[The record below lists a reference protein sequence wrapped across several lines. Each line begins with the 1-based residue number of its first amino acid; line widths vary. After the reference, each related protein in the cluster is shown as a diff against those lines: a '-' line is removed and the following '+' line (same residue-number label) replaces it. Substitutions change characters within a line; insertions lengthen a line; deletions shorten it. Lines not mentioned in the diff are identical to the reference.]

1 MAHVN
6 LIGWVIGG
14 GLSSLTGSLERAY
27 KAKLDAKNDAD
38 RLEAEK
44 QIAFFK
50 GQIELA
56 QAAAEH
62 DKWWSP
68 RTLMGYAAAAYV
80 VKIVFYDTVLGL
92 GVTPNPGEQ
101 VTAIVLTIIGFYFG
115 SKALG
120 DVAGRIA
127 SAIRGRK

>member
-1 MAHVN
+1 MIAALLGGPIAK
-6 LIGWVIGG
+6 LIA
-14 GLSSLTGSLERAY
+14 SLAEAY
-27 KAKLDAKNDAD
+27 KAKQNAKTDQERID
-38 RLEAEK
+38 AEK
-44 QIAFFK
+44 QIAFFQ
-50 GQIELA
+50 GQIDLA
-56 QAAAEH
+56 QSAAEH

-68 RTLMGYAAAAYV
+68 RSIMGYAASAYV
-80 VKIVFYDTVLGL
+80 LKIVVYDTVLGL

-127 SAIRGRK
+127 SAIRGRR

>member
-1 MAHVN
+1 MN
-6 LIGWVIGG
+6 LIGWIIGG

-44 QIAFFK
+44 QIMFFQ

-56 QAAAEH
+56 QTAVN
-62 DKWWSP
+62 DPWYSP